1 MYIHVPMGVMLAIYA
16 CITVLGQIRPVS
28 WGSGSTKDLLRFSST
43 RRSPGR
49 TLVVSVVM
57 FRIDIS

>member
-1 MYIHVPMGVMLAIYA
+1 MGDMLAIYA

-28 WGSGSTKDLLRFSST
+28 WGLGSTKDLLRFSST